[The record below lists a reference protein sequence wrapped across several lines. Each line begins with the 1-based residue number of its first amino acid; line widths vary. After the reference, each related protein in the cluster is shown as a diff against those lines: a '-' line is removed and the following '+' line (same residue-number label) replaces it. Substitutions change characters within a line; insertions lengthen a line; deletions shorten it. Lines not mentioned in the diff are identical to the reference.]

1 MNKTLE
7 KRGIFILP
15 GSEELR
21 REAEP
26 MSWMIFLMQ
35 NAEFWWIDVNLDES
49 FCCRWKE
56 NEGFVKGCDGFGG
69 GWNFGV

>member
-26 MSWMIFLMQ
+26 MS
-35 NAEFWWIDVNLDES
+35 
-49 FCCRWKE
+49 
-56 NEGFVKGCDGFGG
+56 
-69 GWNFGV
+69 